1 MSEGD
6 TELARYVVY
15 GLDGDSELPCL
26 ATCPNSTDMGPYIV
40 SLVGVGN
47 PYFAF
52 ETLPTE
58 ILAADS
64 LGANFNTGAL
74 CSADYQTNRNNV
86 AAQYASP
93 PEVATTPQDPETTTA
108 VVWPAE

>member
-1 MSEGD
+1 MTQGD

-15 GLDGDSELPCL
+15 GLDGNSAEPVYGTCL
-26 ATCPNSTDMGPYIV
+26 NTTDMGPYIV
-40 SLVGVGN
+40 NLVGVGN

-64 LGANFNTGAL
+64 LGANFNTGVL
-74 CSADYQTNRNNV
+74 CSSDYQTNRNNV
-86 AAQYASP
+86 AAQYADP
-93 PEVATTPQDPETTTA
+93 PEVSTTPQDPETTTA
-108 VVWPAE
+108 VCWPA